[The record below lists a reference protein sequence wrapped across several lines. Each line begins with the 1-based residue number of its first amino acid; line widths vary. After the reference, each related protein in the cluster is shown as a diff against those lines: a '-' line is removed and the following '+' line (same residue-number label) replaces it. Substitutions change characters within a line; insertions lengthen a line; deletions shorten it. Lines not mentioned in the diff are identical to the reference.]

1 MTVEIRN
8 LRKGSLHNSMCNR
21 LRHIKMLPCLSIVQ
35 ALEGAY
41 EVRLDNGSLQRVEAG
56 AAFIAPRY
64 VRQDITH
71 YVSES
76 SGYMSARW
84 IFLEV
89 TVEGAYLED
98 VFELP
103 PVFPDP
109 GIPRRFLRIC
119 SPPTTDA
126 TV

>member
-71 YVSES
+71 IWRTYLSCLRSFPIPVSP
-76 SGYMSARW
+76 A
-84 IFLEV
+84 V
-89 TVEGAYLED
+89 
-98 VFELP
+98 
-103 PVFPDP
+103 
-109 GIPRRFLRIC
+109 FLRIC
-119 SPPTTDA
+119 SLTTTDA